1 MFQDFSIP
9 ISVFRI
15 FLSSEKCIH
24 SARKYFYHLTHTF
37 MVSDAAYL
45 GQVNLIAFDYPPR
58 DWNLCWGQLLA
69 ISDNPALYSILSCE
83 FGGDCR
89 NTFALP
95 DLRGMTVIGI
105 GQRPGLSNYLWGQVT
120 GFPSHTLS
128 IEEIPAH
135 AHLAEF
141 VPSYNDKPGDGAGS
155 TITATATVNAF
166 TGDDGSQLDDPED
179 AYWAQAPGATADR
192 AKVYTKNTPNTTMN
206 AGAIDITVTGGGG
219 GSGITGGTVVV
230 GKTGGDRSGQ
240 TQPFSTMQ
248 PSMAL
253 HYCICMDGIYPPRS

>member
-1 MFQDFSIP
+1 
-9 ISVFRI
+9 
-15 FLSSEKCIH
+15 
-24 SARKYFYHLTHTF
+24 
-37 MVSDAAYL
+37 MVSDAAFL
-45 GQVNLIAFDYPPR
+45 GQVNLIAFNYPPR
-58 DWNLCWGQLLA
+58 DWDLCWGQLLA
-69 ISDNPALYSILSCE
+69 VSDNPALFSLLSCQ

-89 NTFALP
+89 SSFALP

-105 GQRPGLSNYLWGQVT
+105 GQRPGLSNYQWGQVT

-128 IEEIPAH
+128 IEEMPAH
-135 AHLAEF
+135 SHLAQF
-141 VPSYNDKPGDGAGS
+141 IPSYDDNSGVNAGS
-155 TITATATVNAF
+155 TITAIATVNAF
-166 TGDDGSQLDDPED
+166 TGDDGNQIDNPDD
-179 AYWAQAPGATADR
+179 AFWAQAPATSQDR

-219 GSGITGGTVVV
+219 SGITGGSVVV
-230 GKTGGDRSGQ
+230 GQTGGDESGQ